1 MYFAL
6 ELKWSLGDNLN
17 KYFAKCLQFV
27 LYLYN
32 SYHMACTEGQSY
44 VVELMV
50 NNQFKAFLYQFERS
64 KCEWNDSFN
73 GKFGYYL
80 DWYKCKYLCK
90 YQILT
95 FDDMNNHRMV
105 SRIGR
110 CAGVSSGIF
119 RPDRINA

>member
-6 ELKWSLGDNLN
+6 ELKWSLGDNIN

-50 NNQFKAFLYQFERS
+50 NNQFKLIQGFFISIWML
-64 KCEWNDSFN
+64 KMWMEW
-73 GKFGYYL
+73 L
-80 DWYKCKYLCK
+80 
-90 YQILT
+90 I
-95 FDDMNNHRMV
+95 
-105 SRIGR
+105 
-110 CAGVSSGIF
+110 
-119 RPDRINA
+119 

>member
-44 VVELMV
+44 VVELIV
-50 NNQFKAFLYQFERS
+50 NNQFKAFIINLNAQHV
-64 KCEWNDSFN
+64 N
-73 GKFGYYL
+73 GKTYFAL
-80 DWYKCKYLCK
+80 ALSEKLLRKRL
-90 YQILT
+90 
-95 FDDMNNHRMV
+95 
-105 SRIGR
+105 
-110 CAGVSSGIF
+110 
-119 RPDRINA
+119 